1 MEYSEL
7 IDRALHDRKVN
18 KAAKEMGIP
27 QPSLDR
33 YAKGQTLPNYTAALI
48 LAKEAG
54 VSAAEALCAIAREE
68 AKRAGIYEKVK
79 KVFRS
84 LLSAAKPRNRLAA

>member
-7 IDRALHDRKVN
+7 IAKALHDRKVN

-68 AKRAGIYEKVK
+68 AKRAGIYENVK

-84 LLSAAKPRNRLAA
+84 LLRAKNLTLRMAP